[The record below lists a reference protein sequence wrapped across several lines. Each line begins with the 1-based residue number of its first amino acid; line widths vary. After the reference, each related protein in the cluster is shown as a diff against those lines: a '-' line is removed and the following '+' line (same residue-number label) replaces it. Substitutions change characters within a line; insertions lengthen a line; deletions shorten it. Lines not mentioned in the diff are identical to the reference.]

1 MSMPNNN
8 GVESKT
14 EVYTDDLVSRSAP
27 ITKVGPIA
35 WVRENLFKTWL
46 DVFLTLGGAFIAV
59 TATVGFV
66 SWAIIEANWW
76 AISFNFRQF
85 MLGRYESAYEWRVIL
100 AAVVS
105 VFVCGMALRVW
116 IRKLSR
122 VALITVVALLVMFFV
137 FPAIVIALVPMPKAL
152 AAASADRVEIGSAIE
167 TPPELLAFIGQA
179 DETISVRLVTERVQD
194 DDSLAQLNGFMD
206 ATTNLMRTAAINRL
220 NSIERQDELRD
231 LLARDEASTIPLL
244 TESQRDLR
252 QTELNRL
259 EIPEPVNEQFNL
271 SRVGVT
277 VQVLDGITE
286 EPLGP
291 GVRLESA
298 DDVAAFTLPADG
310 WYVLRKSIDD
320 GAEGVSILSLDG
332 VYPVLRSTAL
342 TAGLNGGATT
352 GFASTFIRMT
362 DNFRLEAPI
371 PQLSDGRDMSF
382 YNIVN
387 NQYRG
392 DRSLDAYLRV
402 YLATFLQKLSY
413 GGFIL
418 LMAGTAGYWLALLLG
433 RYSAQLTSRL
443 TSYAML
449 LLPLFIWLMAA
460 GFTIPQVMN
469 TSAFTAAVLFVA
481 LMYYAGTYWGRN
493 IPTLIIYGIGVV
505 AISALPYLIFDQW
518 TGLGL
523 VSAVNL
529 VVFLPALLALL
540 AGSATYGASDVPV
553 VRRNMIIAGL
563 LMLAFYF
570 APLLLM
576 WTGVVSANG
585 SYPDWPL
592 AASDQRRWGGLLL
605 TMILTIFGIIV
616 AFPIGVGLALGR
628 RSNLPA
634 IKYGCTLYI
643 ELVRGSPFITVLF
656 MMQLMIPLINP
667 AFSEVPGTMRALVAV
682 IMFSAAYLAENVRG
696 GLQSLPPGQTEA
708 ARALGMAAWQITLLI
723 TLPQA
728 LRAVIPALVGQFIA
742 LFKDTSLVAIV
753 GLIDLTGFV
762 NIMAVQAEFIGKR
775 AEGLLFITLIYFV
788 FSYVMSYV
796 SRLLEASGSGSTR
809 RL

>member
-291 GVRLESA
+291 EVRLESA

-553 VRRNMIIAGL
+553 VRRNMMIAGL

-762 NIMAVQAEFIGKR
+762 NIMAVQAEFIGTR

>member
-762 NIMAVQAEFIGKR
+762 NIMAVQAEFIGTR